1 MLFLDTHVVAW
12 LYAKRE
18 ELFTA
23 TALELIEKRDLHISP
38 MVQLELEYL
47 YETNRISARGL
58 DIVDYLARS
67 IRLQIDTQ
75 SFSQIIGQA
84 MRLKWTRDPFDRI
97 ITAHAGL
104 SDSMLLTKDRK
115 IHSYYINAVW

>member
-1 MLFLDTHVVAW
+1 MLFLDTHAVAW

-23 TALELIEKRDLHISP
+23 TALELVEKQDLHISP

-47 YETNRISARGL
+47 YETNRISARAP
-58 DIVDYLARS
+58 DIIDYLASS
-67 IRLQIDTQ
+67 IQLQIDTQ

-97 ITAHAGL
+97 ITAHAEL
-104 SDSMLLTKDRK
+104 SDAMLLTKDRK